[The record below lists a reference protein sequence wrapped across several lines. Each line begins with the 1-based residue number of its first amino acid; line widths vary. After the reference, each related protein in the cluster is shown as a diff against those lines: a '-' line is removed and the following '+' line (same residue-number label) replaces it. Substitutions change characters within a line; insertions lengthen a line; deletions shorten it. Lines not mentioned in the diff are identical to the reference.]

1 VFSKDLIRD
10 GRDGGLTAA
19 RLLIAAIRADNPNLI
34 TPRILLQVFLNRK
47 GLNGVLQLK
56 DYPLDHFI
64 AGFNCAGDGCFMVD
78 VGSGK
83 EVADSRIRGA

>member
-47 GLNGVLQLK
+47 GLNGVLQL
-56 DYPLDHFI
+56 PLDHFI
-64 AGFNCAGDGCFMVD
+64 AGFNCAGDGCFMID

-83 EVADSRIRGA
+83 EMADSRIRGA